1 MTRRANSLVIASS
14 LPNEPGENQLAPSG
28 PNAIPTAVAITSK
41 VQINQMFSVISAQ
54 IVENWYPTGFRQ
66 IESLFDKS

>member
-14 LPNEPGENQLAPSG
+14 LPNESGENQLAPSG

-41 VQINQMFSVISAQ
+41 VQINQLFWVVSAQ
-54 IVENWYPTGFRQ
+54 VVENEYFTGFRQ